1 MGLGLVYVFR
11 FHIHNGIQ
19 KFLLFLIKQGLNDLQ
34 HSLPL
39 ESKRHLHLAICPL
52 SVVPMRS
59 SPAQRS
65 EMVSQLL
72 FGETVEVLEEKGKQW
87 CKVRA
92 SCDNFIGWVE
102 SNQLKA
108 ITPTEFDRFNTHFA
122 YNLELVQPVMG
133 ADHFIPITMGARLP
147 EFDGM
152 RFRLGEVYYTFS
164 GQAVTPSDFQPSADF
179 IIKLAKRYLNTP
191 FLWGGRSPFGMDSP
205 ALVQLVY
212 QMAGFKVPREASA
225 QIDIGENVDFIENAQ
240 AGDLAFFENNQ
251 GRITHVGILMPEFKI
266 IHCYGGV
273 RIDKIDHYGIYD
285 ENRQAYSKR
294 LRLIKR
300 ILPTLVPKSNN
311 PVAEVESQGVQA
323 ELF

>member
-1 MGLGLVYVFR
+1 M
-11 FHIHNGIQ
+11 
-19 KFLLFLIKQGLNDLQ
+19 
-34 HSLPL
+34 
-39 ESKRHLHLAICPL
+39 AICPL

-108 ITPTEFDRFNTHFA
+108 ITPSEFERFNTHFA
-122 YNLELVQPVMG
+122 YSLELVQPVMG

-152 RFRLGEVYYTFS
+152 RFRLGEVFYTFS
-164 GQAVTPSDFQPSADF
+164 GQAISPNDFQPSADF

-191 FLWGGRSPFGMDSP
+191 FLWGGRSPFGLDSP

-225 QIDIGENVDFIENAQ
+225 QIDIGETIDFIENTQ

-251 GRITHVGILMPEFKI
+251 GRISHVGLLMPENKI

-285 ENRQAYSKR
+285 ELRQVYSKR

-300 ILPTLVPKSNN
+300 ILPTLVRKSNN
-311 PVAEVESQGVQA
+311 PVVEVESQGVQA